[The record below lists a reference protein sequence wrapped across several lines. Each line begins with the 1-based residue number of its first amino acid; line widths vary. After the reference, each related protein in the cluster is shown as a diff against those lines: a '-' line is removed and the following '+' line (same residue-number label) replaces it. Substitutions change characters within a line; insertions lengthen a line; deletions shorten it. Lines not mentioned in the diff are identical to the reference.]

1 MKKKCLNVDKDATF
15 CTHTS
20 DLFFCVNITLPS
32 DLFTRLFLSVY
43 ILGVYMGEY
52 KGEEKVCLLN
62 AINKNALSKHF
73 SHLRCNL
80 IECDKIVSRE
90 KKSSASIVFSHLN

>member
-1 MKKKCLNVDKDATF
+1 
-15 CTHTS
+15 
-20 DLFFCVNITLPS
+20 
-32 DLFTRLFLSVY
+32 
-43 ILGVYMGEY
+43 MGEY